1 VLVAPA
7 PDDNPAPAGQGD
19 EGDAAG
25 NGAAAGDEAADDIG
39 ELARGINPE
48 TKTFDSVA
56 DAKSLSKFM
65 LNKVGG
71 VTSEVG
77 LEVGSK
83 ALGGLGGAYS
93 AEQGIQ
99 NLVDSNGKDFLKK
112 GESGM
117 SKVSD
122 VGNMVGAALDMASIA
137 LPVLAP
143 FALATNLVSAG
154 LGTIGTLEDDGKK
167 ISDDSAPPSQ
177 QTLSVHPAWAGLG
190 MVASRGSVP
199 QVS

>member
-1 VLVAPA
+1 
-7 PDDNPAPAGQGD
+7 
-19 EGDAAG
+19 
-25 NGAAAGDEAADDIG
+25 
-39 ELARGINPE
+39 
-48 TKTFDSVA
+48 
-56 DAKSLSKFM
+56 M

-93 AEQGIQ
+93 AEQGID
-99 NLVDSNGKDFLKK
+99 NLVNSGGKSFFKK

-117 SKVSD
+117 SEISD
-122 VGNMVGAALDMASIA
+122 VGNIAGAALDMASIA

-154 LGTIGTLEDDGKK
+154 LGTVGTLEDL
-167 ISDDSAPPSQ
+167 SQ
-177 QTLSVHPAWAGLG
+177 EQTEPKRVVRWKPYPEQHLLY
-190 MVASRGSVP
+190 SRHLIFQTFQILP
-199 QVS
+199 F